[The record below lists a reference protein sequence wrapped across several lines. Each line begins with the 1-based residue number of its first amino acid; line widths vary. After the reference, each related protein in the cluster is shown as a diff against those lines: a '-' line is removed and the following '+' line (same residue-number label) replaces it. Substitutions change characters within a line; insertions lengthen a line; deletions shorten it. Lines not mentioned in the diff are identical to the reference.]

1 MKCFK
6 DICTYSKS
14 PQAVTHAMTNNGFD
28 QSEFP
33 TISSH
38 FFSIEIFS
46 DKQQLYERRNDLE
59 I

>member
-1 MKCFK
+1 MHLLQIFTKQL
-6 DICTYSKS
+6 
-14 PQAVTHAMTNNGFD
+14 QAVTHAMTNNGFG
-28 QSEFP
+28 QLAFP

-46 DKQQLYERRNDLE
+46 NKQQLYERRNDLE

>member
-1 MKCFK
+1 MHLLQIFTKQL
-6 DICTYSKS
+6 
-14 PQAVTHAMTNNGFD
+14 QAVTHAMTNNGFD
-28 QSEFP
+28 QSAFP

-46 DKQQLYERRNDLE
+46 NKQQFYERRNDLE